1 VFLAECEES
10 CSQGLK
16 MVCESTHCKTKSI
29 RRVQHFLVNA
39 SNVEMYLE
47 INYVTPLIYKT
58 TVYTVF
64 VM

>member
-1 VFLAECEES
+1 
-10 CSQGLK
+10 